1 MYEWTKVTLK
11 NYWVTLKTKDK
22 LKKILLY
29 IALFCSS
36 WMVAQTSPVEAIVDT
51 TNIRIGEQ
59 FEYKISVEGTEN
71 VIIPKLELKGLE
83 VVDSLRLDTLKN
95 KLIQKYILTGFDSG
109 AFYIPKQ
116 QIFIRNQAHF
126 TDSLLINV
134 ATVKVDTTQIKMFE
148 IKGIKGEPYQF
159 DDYKNTLYWILGIL
173 FVVTTVLYFA
183 LKRSDNEEIK
193 TREQLL
199 NPYQEAVRNLKLLE
213 EKLLWQNNKVKQYY
227 SELTDIVRNFI
238 ERELNVPALETTTR
252 GLIETLSDFT
262 ETKSIL
268 TDKETITS
276 LNKLLQQADLVKF
289 AKSKPLAHE
298 IEADRNIAKH
308 IVDNIKPNIEIEES
322 SEVDLVI
329 IVEKPIIK
337 NPSALVKIIA
347 LLLAIGISIS
357 IAYSISKVTPK
368 LNSLKTPITNVE

>member
-1 MYEWTKVTLK
+1 
-11 NYWVTLKTKDK
+11 
-22 LKKILLY
+22 
-29 IALFCSS
+29 
-36 WMVAQTSPVEAIVDT
+36 MVAQTSPVEAKVDT
-51 TNIRIGEQ
+51 TSIRIGEQ
-59 FEYKISVEGTEN
+59 FEYKISVDGTEN
-71 VIIPKLELKGLE
+71 VIMPKLELNGLE

-109 AFYIPKQ
+109 AFYIPQ
-116 QIFIRNQAHF
+116 QQVFIRNQAHF

-173 FVVTTVLYFA
+173 LVVTTVLYFA
-183 LKRSDNEEIK
+183 LKRSDTDEIK

-199 NPYQEAVRNLKLLE
+199 NPYQEAVRNLKILD

-238 ERELNVPALETTTR
+238 ERELNVPALETTTS

-322 SEVDLVI
+322 SEVDPVI

-337 NPSALVKIIA
+337 KPSALIKIIA
-347 LLLAIGISIS
+347 IIIAIGVSIS
-357 IAYSISKVTPK
+357 IAYSISKGIPK
-368 LNSLKTPITNVE
+368 LNSLKTPISNVE

>member
-1 MYEWTKVTLK
+1 M
-11 NYWVTLKTKDK
+11 
-22 LKKILLY
+22 KKILLY

>member
-1 MYEWTKVTLK
+1 
-11 NYWVTLKTKDK
+11 
-22 LKKILLY
+22 
-29 IALFCSS
+29 
-36 WMVAQTSPVEAIVDT
+36 MVAQTSPIEAKVDT
-51 TNIRIGEQ
+51 TSIRIGEQ
-59 FEYKISVEGTEN
+59 FEYKISVDGTEN
-71 VIIPKLELKGLE
+71 VIMPKLELNGLE

-109 AFYIPKQ
+109 AFYIPQ
-116 QIFIRNQAHF
+116 QQVFIRNQAHF

-173 FVVTTVLYFA
+173 LVVTTVLYFA
-183 LKRSDNEEIK
+183 LKRSDTDEIK

-199 NPYQEAVRNLKLLE
+199 NPYQEAVRNLKILD

-238 ERELNVPALETTTR
+238 ERELNVPALETTTS

-322 SEVDLVI
+322 SEVDPVI

-337 NPSALVKIIA
+337 KPSALVKIITII
-347 LLLAIGISIS
+347 LAIGVSIS
-357 IAYSISKVTPK
+357 IAYSISKGIPK
-368 LNSLKTPITNVE
+368 LNSLKTPISNVE